1 MNSAYLLSLD
11 KALQE
16 LSPESGDEHV
26 TDLAERVRTI
36 IAREQ
41 QGQSGGAEAEAVVSL
56 ERDEKASA
64 RHEFSSAESVD
75 GQERDGEGPMK

>member
-11 KALQE
+11 EALRE

-36 IAREQ
+36 MAREQ
-41 QGQSGGAEAEAVVSL
+41 QGQSGGAKADAVVSR
-56 ERDEKASA
+56 EQDEKASA

-75 GQERDGEGPMK
+75 EQEETEKAQ